1 MAFISG
7 VNFGGALMIKL
18 VIDVVLFS
26 SMFAFVSGIV
36 LAATLVFG

>member
-1 MAFISG
+1 M
-7 VNFGGALMIKL
+7 VKL

-36 LAATLVFG
+36 VAATHVFG

>member
-7 VNFGGALMIKL
+7 VRLWGRIMVKL

-36 LAATLVFG
+36 LAATVVFG

>member
-1 MAFISG
+1 L
-7 VNFGGALMIKL
+7 GAHDEIKL